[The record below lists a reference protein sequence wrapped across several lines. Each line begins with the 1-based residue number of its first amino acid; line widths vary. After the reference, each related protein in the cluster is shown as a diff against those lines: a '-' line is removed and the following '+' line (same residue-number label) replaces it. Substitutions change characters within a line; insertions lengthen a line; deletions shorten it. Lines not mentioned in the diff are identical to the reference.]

1 LTFVC
6 VLTIKREKPSKE
18 SIPMRKRNTPSPE
31 STLPEGEVGGV
42 LSFLQRLWALDHRLQ
57 SYSKSMLDKLGV
69 TGPQRLVVRLIGQCP
84 GISAG
89 QLAGILQIHP
99 STLTGV
105 SQRLERRGLIRRA
118 GVPYD
123 GRRVVYHL
131 TPRGRRINEDHSG
144 SVEAILEEALSKI
157 PADRVEAAKEVL
169 SLLVT
174 SLEEKD

>member
-1 LTFVC
+1 MR
-6 VLTIKREKPSKE
+6 KK
-18 SIPMRKRNTPSPE
+18 SIPAPE
-31 STLPEGEVGGV
+31 GTLPESEVGGV

-57 SYSKSMLDKLGV
+57 SYSKQMLDKLGV

-89 QLAGILQIHP
+89 QLAAILQIHP

-105 SQRLERRGLIRRA
+105 SQRLERRGLIRRS

-131 TPRGRRINEDHSG
+131 TPRGRRVNEDHSG
-144 SVEAILEEALSKI
+144 TVEAVLEGALAKI
-157 PADRVEAAKEVL
+157 PPEKVDAAKDVL
-169 SLLVT
+169 DLLVE
-174 SLEEKD
+174 SLEQGE

>member
-1 LTFVC
+1 
-6 VLTIKREKPSKE
+6 
-18 SIPMRKRNTPSPE
+18 MRKRSSPPPE
-31 STLPEGEVGGV
+31 STLPDPEIGGV

-57 SYSKSMLDKLGV
+57 SYSKLMLDRLGV

-105 SQRLERRGLIRRA
+105 SQRLERRGLIRRS

-131 TPRGRRINEDHSG
+131 TPRGRRINEDHG
-144 SVEAILEEALSKI
+144 GTVEAILEAALAEI
-157 PADRVEAAKEVL
+157 PPEKVEAAKEVL
-169 SLLVT
+169 SLLVL
-174 SLEEKD
+174 SLEEQE